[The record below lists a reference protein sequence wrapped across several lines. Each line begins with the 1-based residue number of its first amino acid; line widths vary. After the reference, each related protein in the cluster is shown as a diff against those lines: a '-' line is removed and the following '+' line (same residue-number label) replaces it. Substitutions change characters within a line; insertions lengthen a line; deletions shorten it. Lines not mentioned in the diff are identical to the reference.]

1 MHNLWFLLIAILPSL
16 VLVFYIF
23 RKDRLHP
30 EPPKQLMKA
39 FTWGVVA
46 GILAMGTSAF
56 LMSLGLHSG
65 SPEES
70 FSTNLSLAFWG
81 AGFPEELCK
90 LLVLW
95 LFLRRCADFDE
106 HVDGIVYAVCVGMGF
121 AALENC
127 LYVFAELYHGDHVSW
142 ADAVTG
148 TLQLSITRGLLSVPG
163 HFGFAVLMGYF
174 YSCAHFRPER
184 KGEYMIW
191 ALVAPVIAHTLFD
204 FILFETSYVSTGLQL
219 FLMLLFLVGFFFLQ
233 KLGTKRIAASLA
245 EDAARQLRQQQEFLR
260 EGLEFP
266 DIPELQEDPEDQG
279 ESEA

>member
-1 MHNLWFLLIAILPSL
+1 MHNLWFLLLAILPSL

-39 FTWGVVA
+39 FTWGVVS
-46 GILAMGTSAF
+46 GLLAMAASGL
-56 LMSLGLHSG
+56 LMGLGLHGG
-65 SPEES
+65 SPEAS
-70 FSTNLSLAFWG
+70 FSANLSLAFWG
-81 AGFPEELCK
+81 AAFPEELCK

-95 LFLRRCADFDE
+95 LFLRKCADFDE

-127 LYVFAELYHGDHVSW
+127 LYLFSELYQEGHVSW
-142 ADAVTG
+142 AEAVTG
-148 TLQLSITRGLLSVPG
+148 TLELSITRGLLSVPG

-191 ALVAPVIAHTLFD
+191 AFVAPVAAHTLFD
-204 FILFETSYVSTGLQL
+204 LILFETSYVSTGLQL
-219 FLMLLFLVGFFFLQ
+219 LLMILFFVGFFFLQ
-233 KLGTKRIAASLA
+233 KQGSKRIAASLK
-245 EDAARQLRQQQEFLR
+245 EDAERELQERQEYV
-260 EGLEFP
+260 P
-266 DIPELQEDPEDQG
+266 DIPESPEDQG
-279 ESEA
+279 ESQA